1 MSPDAHLPAAS
12 ALTLSHR
19 FQGAPNTISWSAT
32 EGAPDV
38 FNVVIRSE
46 VQTQAQAVSL
56 AAGISTAAES
66 YRRKCRLSL
75 E

>member
-1 MSPDAHLPAAS
+1 MNPTNHPDGSSRLGEDAAS
-12 ALTLSHR
+12 AVRSDIELFH
-19 FQGAPNTISWSAT
+19 
-32 EGAPDV
+32 V